1 MQDESLLPKTYL
13 MISFIMYAELSL
25 YKSKLWS

>member
-1 MQDESLLPKTYL
+1 MQNESLLPKTYL

-25 YKSKLWS
+25 QESKL